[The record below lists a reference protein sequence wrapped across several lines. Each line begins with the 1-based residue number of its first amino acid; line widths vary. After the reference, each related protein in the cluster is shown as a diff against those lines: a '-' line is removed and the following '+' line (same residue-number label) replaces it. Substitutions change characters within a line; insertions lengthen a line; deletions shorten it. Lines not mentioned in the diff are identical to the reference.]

1 MNKLNDD
8 IKKIYD
14 QCIKNVYI
22 MRDNSIDSS
31 KIISNVIASYT
42 FKIASDEDKLFILTC
57 LTFFNEFN
65 LFVELLANNSFLNSV
80 PGMKDFI
87 NKMFEIYD
95 FITEF
100 LEKVINDDKCLF
112 INFDFLLS
120 YECLKKDLVDF
131 MSKKYH
137 LSNYDKEGI
146 NRIQY
151 YLDRMIDNN
160 VDYRKRKY
168 AELRSKEIFNR
179 IKDSY

>member
-1 MNKLNDD
+1 
-8 IKKIYD
+8 
-14 QCIKNVYI
+14 
-22 MRDNSIDSS
+22 
-31 KIISNVIASYT
+31 
-42 FKIASDEDKLFILTC
+42 
-57 LTFFNEFN
+57 
-65 LFVELLANNSFLNSV
+65 
-80 PGMKDFI
+80 MKDFI